1 MFTQASISEVTC
13 AVTMTKLNEF
23 FLHTLVCFILLF
35 KNHGWTRVWES
46 LAIFGRGLE
55 FLWPQSMSH
64 SLNI

>member
-35 KNHGWTRVWES
+35 KN
-46 LAIFGRGLE
+46 LGRKVGCLTYQQ
-55 FLWPQSMSH
+55 LGVSNSCC
-64 SLNI
+64 